1 MGRDV
6 SEAMFILLIV
16 VLTFFITVGV
26 LKRKA
31 RKKRDS

>member
-6 SEAMFILLIV
+6 SEAMFIFLVI
-16 VLTFFITVGV
+16 VLTFFITMSV

>member
-6 SEAMFILLIV
+6 SEAFLILLVI
-16 VLTFFITVGV
+16 VLTFVITAGV